1 MKPRDQILARMYVV
15 LTLLSIVPVLVAG
28 QALRIYLVDGVALR
42 EQGRKQAA
50 SNVTIPAMRG
60 AILDRAGR
68 TLVVNTARY
77 DVELDPTA
85 PGFDKAAPAFFEKL
99 SRLTGRS
106 ASAFRKKVRRRSSPQ
121 YVLLLRGVSET
132 QKEEI
137 ASWKTPG
144 LMLKPR
150 FGRRYNYGATAA
162 HVLGHVDPDLRGLA
176 GLELRY
182 DAHLTG
188 TPGRRV
194 VKRDRR
200 GVLKAVP
207 SGVVVEPKHGET
219 LVLTIDLVRQTILEE
234 ELARGVAESGAKWG
248 TAIAMDP
255 NTGAILA
262 LANVPTYD
270 PNHPDAS
277 ATEAR
282 RNHAVTDRMEPGS
295 TFKLVTAV
303 AAVEQGIVSLE
314 DSIDTGKGWMVL
326 HGRTLK
332 DTHAYGTITFAD
344 VIAHSS
350 NVGTAKV
357 AMKMEPGVF
366 YQYARNLGF
375 GQSTW
380 IDLPGEI
387 PGLLKKPSE
396 WSGATLTAMS
406 RGYEVDVTPL
416 QLLAAYGALAN
427 GGLLV
432 QPYVVAERRD
442 VTGRTL
448 WRARQDSIRR
458 AFRRATARKLLPAF
472 ERVVEQGTATKA
484 KVAGLRIAG
493 KTGTAIKARDGG
505 YDRSAYR
512 ASFVGFFPAD
522 DPAVAMIVVLDE
534 PKTSIYGGSVAAPVF
549 RRVARRWIG
558 TFPEIAE
565 RMNPVEEAPE
575 PPEAEMP
582 DVTARPAAVAANLLL
597 ARGYR
602 TERPGEDEAA
612 APVRRQRPAPGT
624 LAAPRT
630 RVRLTPAADTTEA
643 ERAMPDLTGL
653 SAREATFWL
662 ASLGVN
668 VRIEGRGVVTAQ
680 SPKAGAPLPER
691 AVLRC
696 RARKR

>member
-1 MKPRDQILARMYVV
+1 MYVV

-28 QALRIYLVDGVALR
+28 QVLRIYLIDGAALR

-50 SNVTIPAMRG
+50 SHVPIPAMRG

-68 TLVVNTARY
+68 TLAVNTARY
-77 DVELDPTA
+77 DIELDPTVR
-85 PGFDKAAPAFFEKL
+85 GFDEAAPAFFEKL
-99 SRLTGRS
+99 SRLTGRP
-106 ASAFRKKVRRRSSPQ
+106 ASYFRRKVRRRSSPQ
-121 YVLLLRGVSET
+121 YVLLLRGVSEA
-132 QKEEI
+132 QKETI
-137 ASWKTPG
+137 ISWDTPG
-144 LMLKPR
+144 LIIKPR
-150 FGRRYNYGATAA
+150 FGRRYNYGSTAA
-162 HVLGHVDPDLRGLA
+162 HVLGYVDPDLRGLA

-207 SGVVVEPKHGET
+207 SGMVVEPKHGET
-219 LVLTIDLVRQTILEE
+219 LVLTLDLVRQTILEE

-262 LANVPTYD
+262 LANVPTFD
-270 PNHPDAS
+270 PNRPDART
-277 ATEAR
+277 AEAR
-282 RNHAVTDRMEPGS
+282 RNRAITDRLEPGS

-314 DSIDTGKGWMVL
+314 DSIDTGDGWMVV

-357 AMKMEPGVF
+357 AMQMEPGVF

-375 GQSTW
+375 GQNTW
-380 IDLPGEI
+380 VDLPGEI
-387 PGLLKKPSE
+387 PGRLKKPAE

-406 RGYEVDVTPL
+406 RGYEVEVTPL
-416 QLLAAYGALAN
+416 QLLAAYSALAN

-432 QPYVVAERRD
+432 RPYVVAERRD
-442 VTGRTL
+442 LTGRTL
-448 WRARQDSIRR
+448 WHARQDSIRR
-458 AFRRATARKLLPAF
+458 AFKRSTARKLLPAF
-472 ERVVEQGTATKA
+472 ERVVEKGTARKA
-484 KVAGLRIAG
+484 QLANLRVAG
-493 KTGTAIKARDGG
+493 KTGTAIKVRDGQ

-549 RRVARRWIG
+549 RRVAQRWMG

-565 RMNPVEEAPE
+565 RINPVEEIPE
-575 PPEAEMP
+575 PVETEVP
-582 DVTARPAAVAANLLL
+582 DVTDRPAAVAANLLL

-602 TERPGEDEAA
+602 AERPADDVAA
-612 APVRRQRPAPGT
+612 APVRRQRPAPGKAAT
-624 LAAPRT
+624 LRT
-630 RVRLTPAADTTEA
+630 RVHLAPAADTTEA
-643 ERAMPDLTGL
+643 VRTMPDLTGL
-653 SAREATFWL
+653 SARDATFWL
-662 ASLGVN
+662 ATLGVD
-668 VRIEGRGVVTAQ
+668 VRIEGRGTVAAQ
-680 SPKAGAPLPER
+680 SPMAGAPLPER
-691 AVLRC
+691 ALLRC
-696 RARKR
+696 RAEER